1 MLQTSF
7 VMLTTLQNLLVTSV
21 ACTINIVTIV
31 IDDSR
36 DHKYTGLYYYQDY
49 DRNWWLYKHITIV
62 NGTVRVMLYI
72 VASHLVTIYECKL
85 FIVLANDPGETVT
98 ESGSFLFYFS

>member
-21 ACTINIVTIV
+21 ACNVNIVTIV

-36 DHKYTGLYYYQDY
+36 GHKYTGLYYYQDY

-62 NGTVRVMLYI
+62 NGTVRLMLYI
-72 VASHLVTIYECKL
+72 VASHLVTIYERKL
-85 FIVLANDPGETVT
+85 FIVLANDPGETVS
-98 ESGSFLFYFS
+98 ESESFLFYFS